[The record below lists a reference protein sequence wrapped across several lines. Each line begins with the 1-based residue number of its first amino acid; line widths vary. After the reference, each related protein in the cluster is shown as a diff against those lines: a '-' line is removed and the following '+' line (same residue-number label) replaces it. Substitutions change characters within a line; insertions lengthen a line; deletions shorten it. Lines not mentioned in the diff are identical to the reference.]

1 VALDLIACAHAQW
14 VIVDLNNHEQEN
26 ITLVRLQGYNVRHLW
41 IILLVKH
48 SVLCQSSS
56 RGLVVM
62 VKDSW
67 PREPGFKPYYGD
79 HFSGTIHLD
88 QSLEQKLWKT
98 LTWHCCMCCNPE
110 NGGFDFKK
118 WLAYKIQ
125 LHGTKWTVSLSAD
138 CDQSPKK

>member
-1 VALDLIACAHAQW
+1 MALDLIACAHAQW
-14 VIVDLNNHEQEN
+14 VTVDLNNHKQEN
-26 ITLVRLQGYNVRHLW
+26 ITLVSLQGYNVRHLW

-56 RGLVVM
+56 RCLVVM

-88 QSLEQKLWKT
+88 QSLEHKLVEK
-98 LTWHCCMCCNPE
+98 LTCIVAYAVILQM
-110 NGGFDFKK
+110 GGYFEEQ
-118 WLAYKIQ
+118 LAYKIQ
-125 LHGTKWTVSLSAD
+125 KEL
-138 CDQSPKK
+138 